1 MAERRVTAGAVMAVV
16 GLLMIAAALAVASW
30 TEEPL
35 PIPLA
40 GMGLV
45 FVAVGL
51 RHHRE
56 DATRH
61 REDATLHRR

>member
-1 MAERRVTAGAVMAVV
+1 MTDLRTTAGAVMAVV

-30 TEEPL
+30 TDEPL
-35 PIPLA
+35 PIPFA
-40 GMGLV
+40 GVGLV

-56 DATRH
+56 DTTRH